1 MHNSRNSLRN
11 SHSGSSSDRNS
22 IASNEGGSP
31 TYLLEH
37 LATFTVSP
45 ENDLVYPADG
55 MRRLLAMEKT
65 SGIWT
70 QKMLMKLEK
79 RMVNI
84 MDHENREVVERFPL
98 QLVREPTAFT
108 SNDPK
113 EMYNN
118 IVIYIVGLPPEE
130 TANNSEMHIFQCVNV
145 SARDVVE
152 DLKALKHGRFRNS
165 AKSPQQQS
173 VSPSG
178 GNGSNAGGRKKQQH
192 MSSSTAANL
201 DDSQP
206 SPRMHAQLEPANNRD
221 ETSSTSS
228 DKYEKDV
235 NILNRCFDD
244 IEKFIARLQHA
255 AAAYRE
261 LDKRRRSRK
270 SKKKDLG
277 DGMLSVRAKPPP
289 EKEFIEIFQK
299 FKLSFNLLAKL
310 KAHIHEPN
318 APELVHF
325 LFTPLALIVDA
336 SHDSQY
342 GPNVPC
348 KVVAPLLT
356 KQAVDLLLNCLT
368 SKESELWHSLGE
380 AWYVPREHWK
390 GYVPPFSPTFQ
401 DGWKPIMGDDYSG
414 GGGGGVG
421 PNNSNRRNFHDG
433 DDSTLNEEDG
443 VMRGGYGDR
452 YAGGSYPHQSDS
464 DDRGTPSRYG
474 KSVYSEQVLMEERR
488 TPDSQYRQGRG
499 MRHQDSG
506 SDLGMP
512 GQMPPHHGGGGGPA
526 DGPEQQIMFDRQQ
539 RNFLMELKERGCK
552 VVEVTY
558 PRTANNDKELSV
570 VRGELLEVLDDSRK
584 WWKTRN
590 YLGETGHVP
599 HTIVTPTAA
608 ENGGGNAQI
617 SPKSAEWIQK
627 ERRGK
632 KGEFRY
638 F

>member
-1 MHNSRNSLRN
+1 MKMHHSRN

-22 IASNEGGSP
+22 LASNDGGRSP
-31 TYLLEH
+31 AYLLEH

-70 QKMLMKLEK
+70 QKMLMRLERK
-79 RMVNI
+79 MVNI
-84 MDHENREVVERFPL
+84 MDHENKEVVERFPVH
-98 QLVREPTAFT
+98 LVREPTAFT

-118 IVIYIVGLPPEE
+118 IVIYIVGHPPEE
-130 TANNSEMHIFQCVNV
+130 SPSPNEMHIFQCVNV

-152 DLKALKHGRFRNS
+152 DLKAFKQGRYRP
-165 AKSPQQQS
+165 AEKSPQIS
-173 VSPSG
+173 PNDVKPNNLSPSYD
-178 GNGSNAGGRKKQQH
+178 GSQA
-192 MSSSTAANL
+192 
-201 DDSQP
+201 
-206 SPRMHAQLEPANNRD
+206 SPRMHAQLENSKEKFD

-255 AAAYRE
+255 AAAFRE
-261 LDKRRRSRK
+261 LEKRRRSRK

-277 DGMLSVRAKPPP
+277 DGMLSMRAKPPP
-289 EKEFIEIFQK
+289 EREFEDIFQK

-310 KAHIHEPN
+310 KAHIHDPN

-336 SHDSQY
+336 SHDSHY
-342 GPNVPC
+342 GPNLPT
-348 KVVAPLLT
+348 KVLSPLLT
-356 KQAVDLLLNCLT
+356 KSAVDLLINCLT

-380 AWYVPREHWK
+380 PWYVPKEQWK
-390 GYVPPFSPTFQ
+390 GYVPPYKPVFM
-401 DGWKPIMGDDYSG
+401 DGWSPAMYDDFGGSSNGD
-414 GGGGGVG
+414 
-421 PNNSNRRNFHDG
+421 RRKFHGEG
-433 DDSTLNEEDG
+433 DDSTLNEDEDG
-443 VMRGGYGDR
+443 HILRAGHTNNYGYGTTEVMAPTDSENERNTPVR
-452 YAGGSYPHQSDS
+452 YNKD
-464 DDRGTPSRYG
+464 
-474 KSVYSEQVLMEERR
+474 VLTQKILREERASPSEHDFSLNNRHAHSPNSESAESDQIER
-488 TPDSQYRQGRG
+488 TGE
-499 MRHQDSG
+499 
-506 SDLGMP
+506 
-512 GQMPPHHGGGGGPA
+512 
-526 DGPEQQIMFDRQQ
+526 EQIRFERQQ
-539 RNFLMELKERGCK
+539 RNFMMDLMNKSVK
-552 VVEVTY
+552 VVQVTY
-558 PRTANNDKELSV
+558 PRTANNEKELTVS
-570 VRGELLEVLDDSRK
+570 RGEFLEVLDDTRK

-590 YLGETGHVP
+590 VEGRVGHVP
-599 HTIVTPTAA
+599 HTIVTP
-608 ENGGGNAQI
+608 AQI
-617 SPKSAEWIQK
+617 NSDNSPQVSPKSAEWIQK

>member
-1 MHNSRNSLRN
+1 M
-11 SHSGSSSDRNS
+11 
-22 IASNEGGSP
+22 
-31 TYLLEH
+31 YLLEH

-70 QKMLMKLEK
+70 QKMMMRLEK

-84 MDHENREVVERFPL
+84 LDQENREVVERFPL
-98 QLVREPTAFT
+98 HLVREPTAFT

-118 IVIYIVGLPPEE
+118 IVIYIVGLPPQENN
-130 TANNSEMHIFQCVNV
+130 NNSEMHIFQCVNV

-152 DLKALKHGRFRNS
+152 DLKALKSGRFRNS
-165 AKSPQQQS
+165 DKSPQ
-173 VSPSG
+173 VSP
-178 GNGSNAGGRKKQQH
+178 GNPDLSPGSYDAQ
-192 MSSSTAANL
+192 S
-201 DDSQP
+201 
-206 SPRMHAQLEPANNRD
+206 SPRMQAQLERGRGEGGEEAG

-244 IEKFIARLQHA
+244 IEKFIKRLQHA

-342 GPNVPC
+342 GPNVPS
-348 KVVAPLLT
+348 KVLAPLLT
-356 KQAVDLLLNCLT
+356 KHAVDLLLNCLT

-390 GYVPPFSPTFQ
+390 GYVPPFSPVFT
-401 DGWKPIMGDDYSG
+401 DGWKPALADSYGTEG
-414 GGGGGVG
+414 RKF
-421 PNNSNRRNFHDG
+421 NDG

-443 VMRGGYGDR
+443 DVGDGYYGGN
-452 YAGGSYPHQSDS
+452 AEVLAPSDS
-464 DDRGTPSRYG
+464 DDRGTPVRYG
-474 KSVYSEQVLMEERR
+474 KGGVYTEQVLNESRG
-488 TPDSQYRQGRG
+488 TPDHDFRLGGGRG
-499 MRHQDSG
+499 DSG
-506 SDLGMP
+506 SDLELR
-512 GQMPPHHGGGGGPA
+512 GP
-526 DGPEQQIMFDRQQ
+526 DDQVMFERQQ
-539 RNFLMELKERGCK
+539 RNFVMDLKERGCK
-552 VVEVTY
+552 LVQVTY
-558 PRTANNDKELSV
+558 PRTANNEKEMSV
-570 VRGELLEVLDDSRK
+570 VRGEFLEVLDDTRK

-590 YLGETGHVP
+590 YHGEVGHVP
-599 HTIVTPTAA
+599 HTIVTPAGD
-608 ENGGGNAQI
+608 NPQV
-617 SPKSAEWIQK
+617 SPKSAEWVQK